1 MKLRSRAPRQG
12 DSGARLVAT
21 PDALAEV
28 LARPCERLEGR
39 LDPAS
44 LFRAESACK
53 AACDAA
59 LRAWPRVC
67 ARAWPHCAPADGA
80 AARAACAAHG
90 AATACPGAVPPRVD
104 AAELTFAVHVSE
116 GASATPFFVANVPC
130 VALAMMRTPRGEEA
144 PRHGF
149 FGASPPLENLLTM
162 PLLPVACGNVPWLR
176 AALYVQRT
184 RGGRAEVACVY
195 ADREPAEDDDEDE
208 YGRWEHGH
216 RRRVDWPP
224 ERPTTFR
231 FVADEDSL
239 SALLAAPKSA
249 VGGDAAWSVCFDV
262 TLELEY
268 APPLVPPAAPPP
280 TARADGAELAG
291 EDDEEGMWPA
301 THVVRAS
308 ATLAVE
314 TRPQECQTAEW
325 KAYGYG
331 DGFPPWSDCATA
343 DDLAVA
349 MDSLEWHAMM

>member
-28 LARPCERLEGR
+28 LAR

-53 AACDAA
+53 AARDAA

-67 ARAWPHCAPADGA
+67 VRAWPHCAPADGA
-80 AARAACAAHG
+80 VARAACAAHG
-90 AATACPGAVPPRVD
+90 AATARPGAVPPRVD

-116 GASATPFFVANVPC
+116 GASAMPFFVDNVPC
-130 VALAMMRTPRGEEA
+130 VALAMVRTPRGEEA

-149 FGASPPLENLLTM
+149 FGASPPLENLLTT
-162 PLLPVACGNVPWLR
+162 PRLPVACGNVPWLR
-176 AALYVQRT
+176 AALYVQRA
-184 RGGRAEVACVY
+184 RGGRTEVAFVY
-195 ADREPAEDDDEDE
+195 ADREPAEDAEDE
-208 YGRWEHGH
+208 FGRWEHGQW
-216 RRRVDWPP
+216 RRMDWPP

-231 FVADEDSL
+231 FVADEDSPR
-239 SALLAAPKSA
+239 ALLAAPKSA

-268 APPLVPPAAPPP
+268 TPPLEAAPPA
-280 TARADGAELAG
+280 TRANGAELAE
-291 EDDEEGMWPA
+291 EDDEEMWPA
-301 THVVRAS
+301 TRVVSAS
-308 ATLAVE
+308 ATLRVE

-325 KAYGYG
+325 KAYGYS
-331 DGFPPWSDCATA
+331 DGFPGVSDYATA
-343 DDLAVA
+343 DDLAAA
-349 MDSLEWHAMM
+349 MDRLEWHAM